1 MQSCDVDLES
11 ETRKTKQAAPYI
23 AVTGKPGT
31 EAAQYFIVAECSP
44 GTESKTMKDAVIDL
58 IATYYVFDIA
68 YPTGLVPLN
77 IFFQH
82 YVFGIKNQQPLPA
95 STARLIS
102 NLEKL

>member
-11 ETRKTKQAAPYI
+11 ETRKAKQAAPYI

-44 GTESKTMKDAVIDL
+44 GTESKTLKDAVNDL

-68 YPTGLVPLN
+68 YPMGLVPLN
-77 IFFQH
+77 IFFNTM
-82 YVFGIKNQQPLPA
+82 FLELKTSSLCQPPLLGL
-95 STARLIS
+95 SQI
-102 NLEKL
+102 